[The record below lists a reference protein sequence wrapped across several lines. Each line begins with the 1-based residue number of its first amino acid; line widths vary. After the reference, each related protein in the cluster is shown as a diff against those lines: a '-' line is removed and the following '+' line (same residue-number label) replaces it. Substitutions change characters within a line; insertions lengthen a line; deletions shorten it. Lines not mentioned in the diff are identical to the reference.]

1 MSHALAQNL
10 ISSTVHNRSRNSD
23 YYRGR
28 KNNTPELLQNRI
40 ARRVNNGSLKL
51 LLQIT
56 DQAGMPVFIESQLS
70 GDSLELQE
78 NDARIPLLEHQLD
91 TSWVVTHS
99 SIYGEDYSLELFDTE
114 GLRLCKIWSDNENKA
129 CWAQLLDALTLVEGG
144 SR

>member
-78 NDARIPLLEHQLD
+78 NDAYSTGGGD
-91 TSWVVTHS
+91 TCRS
-99 SIYGEDYSLELFDTE
+99 
-114 GLRLCKIWSDNENKA
+114 RRC
-129 CWAQLLDALTLVEGG
+129 GG
-144 SR
+144 FRVPG